1 MKMFKVF
8 LCVCA
13 IILICSACGNQAETE
28 LPEEEAV
35 QQTETAVPEKQTE
48 EVPFSEE
55 EEMLPVEPVKEE
67 WPFAP
72 YDAEGIW
79 VYFPN
84 EEGTDLASER
94 LADDTD
100 LARLIEELK
109 QKAVLSLDTNVV
121 ELVAGTATEVNKD
134 GETLSIKPSNKE
146 TVQLNLSEEYLHT
159 FEGVTPKEERLKV
172 KALVNT
178 VIKYL
183 GADEMEL
190 LCDGEY
196 IETECYDYRGELSF
210 TEPK

>member
-1 MKMFKVF
+1 MKLFKIMI
-8 LCVCA
+8 CVCA
-13 IILICSACGNQAETE
+13 IILICSACGKE
-28 LPEEEAV
+28 LPEEEV
-35 QQTETAVPEKQTE
+35 IQQTEMAVPEQQTE
-48 EVPFSEE
+48 EAPPSEE
-55 EEMLPVEPVKEE
+55 KETLPVEPALDE

-79 VYFPN
+79 IYYPN
-84 EEGTDLASER
+84 EEGNDLVSER

-100 LARLIEELK
+100 LSQLIEALK
-109 QKAVLSLDTNVV
+109 QKTVLSLDTKIV
-121 ELVAGTATEVNKD
+121 ELVAGTATEVNND

-146 TVQLNLSEEYLHT
+146 IVQLNLSEEYLNT
-159 FEGVTPKEERLKV
+159 FEGVAPKEERLKV

-178 VIKYL
+178 VLKYL

-190 LCDGEY
+190 LCEGEY